1 MANEKLFYSYDQI
14 HTLIKQGSHTVLEDN
29 FNPDLILAIGG
40 GGFIPGRILRNY
52 INVPIVSLTMNFYN
66 DKEEIQDKPN
76 IEQMIDKSI
85 VAGKRVLIVD
95 EVDDTRKTLAF
106 LLDYFAENGYEFE
119 KLGIF
124 VVHNKIKPKSYTFN
138 GAVKYYSCVEVEDK
152 WVVYPWDRI

>member
-1 MANEKLFYSYDQI
+1 
-14 HTLIKQGSHTVLEDN
+14 
-29 FNPDLILAIGG
+29 
-40 GGFIPGRILRNY
+40 
-52 INVPIVSLTMNFYN
+52 
-66 DKEEIQDKPN
+66 
-76 IEQMIDKSI
+76 MIDKSI